1 MEEVESVKK
10 LILQRLI
17 RSNIWGGKHIPLN
30 FVYKCLPGH
39 YKNNQGKKL
48 VEKALKELTNLSF
61 VIILPKKTGKGVD
74 DHISLNSRKVS
85 EIKQFLES

>member
-1 MEEVESVKK
+1 MPQIKLVVWDLDNTLWDGSV
-10 LILQRLI
+10 
-17 RSNIWGGKHIPLN
+17 
-30 FVYKCLPGH
+30 Y
-39 YKNNQGKKL
+39 YTDKNNIKL
-48 VEKALKELTNLSF
+48 KPGTKEALKELTNLSF